1 MNDIYRQRLLGGF
14 MGYAIGN
21 ALGLGTEFMTSD
33 EAAIRYPQGLT
44 DYSQIIR
51 DAHRSQWQR
60 GDITNDTRILLHI
73 VEEIIRQGRLDQ
85 QAIARRLVEWYD
97 DDHTTDHI
105 PCIRWCLS
113 DSEYTSDPVGTTRKV
128 WSQMGHFDST
138 NEAIGRGILGA
149 TMHNNP
155 RETTAALIRLT
166 HYGTRCMCTAHMV
179 GHMAYDLLW
188 HGHVTPIEAL
198 TSLAR
203 NFDETIVPYLYRA
216 YEGTLADLQ
225 LDDEDLCNDAAHTM
239 MAALWPLWHCNSAE
253 ETLHTIVMAAGDAD
267 TNASAAMAL
276 AGIRYGYDALPK
288 HLIEG
293 LIERERIENLAH
305 RWSDFVLADLD
316 SH

>member
-1 MNDIYRQRLLGGF
+1 
-14 MGYAIGN
+14 
-21 ALGLGTEFMTSD
+21 
-33 EAAIRYPQGLT
+33 
-44 DYSQIIR
+44 SQIIR
-51 DAHRSQWQR
+51 DAHRGQWRR

-97 DDHTTDHI
+97 DNRTTDHI
-105 PCIRWCLS
+105 ACIRWCLS
-113 DSEYTSDPVGTTRKV
+113 DPEYTSDPVGTTRKV

-225 LDDEDLCNDAAHTM
+225 LDDEELCNDAAHTM

-305 RWSDFVLADLD
+305 RWSDFVLADLE